1 MVSVPTIQFRPV
13 ELPASGTL
21 VVFAADGMTLGE
33 SARRA
38 DEASDG
44 LITAAAEAQGFKG
57 KRFAT
62 LTIPLPRGLSARALV
77 VVGLG
82 DVAKLGEADWAKL
95 GGTVAGALPSGP
107 DTDVTVFAEGPE
119 GALTAEQ
126 AADIAL
132 GIVLRSYTFDIYKKK
147 PSDEPDPAP
156 RAVTLCVASTAAVE
170 ARWQAV
176 EAIAAGTMAARD
188 LVNEP
193 ANVLGPVEFAARAA
207 ALADLGVE
215 ITVMEPA
222 ELEELDM
229 KMLLGVA
236 QGSERPARVVLMQW
250 KGGAEGAAPVALVGK
265 GVVFDTGGIS
275 IKPAGG
281 MEDMKGDMGGAAAV
295 VGTMTAIAKRKAKAN
310 VIGIIGLVENMPDG
324 KAQRPGDIVR
334 SKSGQTVEIINTD
347 AEGRLVL
354 GDLLTYTIDR
364 FSPAVT
370 IDLATLTGAII
381 VALGHFHAGLY
392 ATEDD
397 TAAKLLA
404 AGTATGDQV
413 WRMPLSK
420 DYDGLIDSKVADMKN
435 TGGRSAGSI
444 TAAQFLKRYVGE
456 TNWVHIDLA
465 GTAMGG
471 PTTEISRT
479 FGSGWGVRLLERYI
493 ADNFEG

>member
-1 MVSVPTIQFRPV
+1 MSVPTIQFRPV

>member
-1 MVSVPTIQFRPV
+1 MPTIQFRPV

-33 SARRA
+33 GARRA

-44 LITAAAEAQGFKG
+44 LITAAAEAQGFRG

>member
-1 MVSVPTIQFRPV
+1 MSVPTIQFRPV

-33 SARRA
+33 GARRA